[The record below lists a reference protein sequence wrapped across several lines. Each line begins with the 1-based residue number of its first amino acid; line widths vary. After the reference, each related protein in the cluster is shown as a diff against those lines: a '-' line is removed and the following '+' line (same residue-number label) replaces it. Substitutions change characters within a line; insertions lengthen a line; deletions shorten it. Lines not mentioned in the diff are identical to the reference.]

1 MKYLKHILIL
11 IFLTTIL
18 IILKKDFFEKF
29 NQNLE
34 SPEILEIVKEK
45 TKVNL
50 KFLNNSNK
58 EKEYIIFY
66 IDVNKPEH
74 GIWVQ
79 KKILCKDKICNVKLE
94 ELNGIRYHLTILE
107 RSGKHMSKIKDIIK
121 FGDKD
126 PFIPHQIKE
135 NKIISVSPEIKDIIL
150 SPSPNESIDLE
161 NIEKSNE
168 TNAPNPYIDC
178 HGNPY
183 IKNLNYDL
191 NKQQIENIEIKSD
204 CNIDEEIER
213 LKIKNKRSLWDEF
226 KKGYLSV
233 DLKL

>member
-66 IDVNKPEH
+66 IDVNKPHH

-79 KKILCKDKICNVKLE
+79 KKILCKDKICNIKLE

-135 NKIISVSPEIKDIIL
+135 NKKILFPEIKNIIL
-150 SPSPNESIDLE
+150 SPSPDESKDTDKTDKLE
-161 NIEKSNE
+161 EVD
-168 TNAPNPYIDC
+168 APNPYIDC
-178 HGNPY
+178 NGKPH
-183 IKNLNYDL
+183 IKNINYDL
-191 NKQQIENIEIKSD
+191 NRDKIDDIEIKSECD
-204 CNIDEEIER
+204 MDEEIER
-213 LKIKNKRSLWDEF
+213 LKRKNKRSLWDEF
-226 KKGYLSV
+226 KMGYLSV
-233 DLKL
+233 DFKL